1 MHLFTCSILYIAI
14 VIVTYSVW
22 FVYSESFI
30 TNGSCY
36 QIPVQM
42 YLLWMCFTENF
53 VTWSQYY
60 LSIYPFNSEM
70 FFLEFYC
77 PTAFYGHVMC
87 FIIVAEWYINYI
99 VIVSL
104 KDSGP
109 LWKKCSR
116 IQLQIYF
123 SCYMYNRNFFPFI
136 FYARLYFIH
145 IFWYR
150 KHYIRYLI

>member
-1 MHLFTCSILYIAI
+1 MEPNILKILMWNNLNIGQLKPVIIFHDYHCIFYVHLFTCSILYIAI

-22 FVYSESFI
+22 FVYSDSFI

-42 YLLWMCFTENF
+42 YLLWMCLTENF

-70 FFLEFYC
+70 IFFLEFYC
-77 PTAFYGHVMC
+77 PGAFYGHVMC

-109 LWKKCSR
+109 
-116 IQLQIYF
+116 
-123 SCYMYNRNFFPFI
+123 
-136 FYARLYFIH
+136 
-145 IFWYR
+145 
-150 KHYIRYLI
+150 